1 MGPLTCQERC
11 FQFHKI
17 LKLNVKTER
26 RVKMQKLASL
36 SKENDSKFADKYK
49 SKESGPKKT
58 FLMGQ
63 SGRSSKWSV
72 MDESGRS
79 FELKGTVQFYT

>member
-17 LKLNVKTER
+17 FKLNVKTER

-49 SKESGPKKT
+49 SKESGPKWT

-63 SGRSSKWSV
+63 
-72 MDESGRS
+72 SGRS